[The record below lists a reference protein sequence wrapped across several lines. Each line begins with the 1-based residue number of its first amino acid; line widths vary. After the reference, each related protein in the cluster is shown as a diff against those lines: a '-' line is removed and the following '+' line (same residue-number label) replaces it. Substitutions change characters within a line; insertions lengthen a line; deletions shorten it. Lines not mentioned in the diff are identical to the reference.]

1 MAALWGGFVH
11 DNIASQCTEARKW
24 GVVQV
29 MVNLEKTV
37 WSLKSRKL
45 GFDSVMEPESEGI
58 ARQKIKCMQGEKGVW
73 KPKTRRKSIRRRKA
87 FLVRLSF
94 SKLEEGICTC

>member
-45 GFDSVMEPESEGI
+45 GFDSVMEPESEGVSQAKDQMH
-58 ARQKIKCMQGEKGVW
+58 AR
-73 KPKTRRKSIRRRKA
+73 
-87 FLVRLSF
+87 
-94 SKLEEGICTC
+94 